1 MPNNRNQLVPIFN
14 ELHAI
19 DYNLEKKL
27 PELLN
32 KASATRTL
40 NAWVEGTVVD
50 GKGQV
55 WIIENFL
62 ASIWRTDSSTANFF
76 VDRVTSSDKVNF
88 DGKLCVKYSS
98 VIYRLNEII
107 QSPTSHKRREY
118 LRISEDIGRAVR
130 DSTPVEVIR
139 LRYYEFME
147 ETKKRLKHQRIKQY
161 QIDFD
166 ELTNLPLDITSSEF
180 HHIRRQSSSFDMRGY
195 IWNGLIVSKDTHNV
209 ITHHSVSDEYDLK
222 ELCLKMN
229 WSTDWFKR
237 YEEDLK
243 LLESN

>member
-1 MPNNRNQLVPIFN
+1 MPNKRNQLVPIFN

-19 DYNLEKKL
+19 DYNLDKNL

-32 KASATRTL
+32 KSSAKRTL

-62 ASIWRTDSSTANFF
+62 ASIWRTDLSTANFF
-76 VDRVTSSDKVNF
+76 IDRVPSNDKINF
-88 DGKLCVKYSS
+88 DNKMCIKYSS

-118 LRISEDIGRAVR
+118 LRVSEDIGKAVR

-139 LRYYEFME
+139 LRYYEFVE
-147 ETKKRLKHQRIKQY
+147 EIKKKLKHQRIKQY
-161 QIDFD
+161 KIEID
-166 ELTNLPLDITSSEF
+166 ELTNLPLDIASSEF
-180 HHIRRQSSSFDMRGY
+180 HHIRRQSSSYDMIGF
-195 IWNGLIVSKDTHNV
+195 IWNGLIINKDTHDI
-209 ITHHSVSDEYDLK
+209 ITAHNISDEYDLK
-222 ELCLKMN
+222 ELCLERGWAM
-229 WSTDWFKR
+229 DWFER

-243 LLESN
+243 VLRG